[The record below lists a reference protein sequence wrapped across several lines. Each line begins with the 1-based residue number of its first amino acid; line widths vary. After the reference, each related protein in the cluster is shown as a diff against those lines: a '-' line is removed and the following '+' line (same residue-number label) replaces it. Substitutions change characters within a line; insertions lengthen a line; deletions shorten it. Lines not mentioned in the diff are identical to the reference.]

1 MMRAPMA
8 VYAAVLMLAAV
19 AGCSGISPENVQE
32 TAQAVREG
40 ESLNARKEYPSEG
53 VQLYAFTAGKP
64 IFRTDLWYIIDLRAH
79 LCYSTLSRSET
90 AVLTPVPCKALK
102 AGYPLVAPLI
112 TWEDTLASAPEP
124 RMGSYPS
131 SPSSA
136 PSSAPSSPASVPSS
150 APSGTAAP
158 AQPRPTPPPT
168 SPGQRAIPVPLPT
181 GR

>member
-19 AGCSGISPENVQE
+19 AGCSGISADDVQD
-32 TAQAVREG
+32 TAKAVRAG
-40 ESLNARKEYPSEG
+40 ESLNERRDYPQAG
-53 VQLYAFTAGKP
+53 VQLYAFTAGRP

-112 TWEDTLASAPEP
+112 TWDDAPATAPEY
-124 RMGSYPS
+124 RMGSAPSAPSSIPSSAPTSS
-131 SPSSA
+131 SPSSS
-136 PSSAPSSPASVPSS
+136 PSN
-150 APSGTAAP
+150 TAAP
-158 AQPRPTPPPT
+158 AQTRPAPPP
-168 SPGQRAIPVPLPT
+168 SGPAPRANPVPMPA